1 MSTCAARRAL
11 PQPSPGN
18 CATPGY
24 RGGRSTTSRS
34 SSDQPKGHPM
44 RRVILAVVATAA
56 ALVLLL
62 SFKTHTQSAVPGASP
77 AAALGSPTPGAGPGT
92 GQGTG
97 TGASPVVSGAGTASP
112 ATAPAGPVRTV
123 TGQAFSTIYGP
134 VQVKI
139 TVAGGRITAASAVE
153 YPQDTPRDEQINA
166 YAIPQ
171 LNSEAVAAGSAKIDA
186 VSGATYTSG
195 GYIGSLQNALDQL
208 NGACPDPRP
217 GLDRRRFGSVVISA

>member
-1 MSTCAARRAL
+1 
-11 PQPSPGN
+11 
-18 CATPGY
+18 
-24 RGGRSTTSRS
+24 
-34 SSDQPKGHPM
+34 M

-92 GQGTG
+92 
-97 TGASPVVSGAGTASP
+97 ASP
-112 ATAPAGPVRTV
+112 ATAPAGPARTV

-208 NGACPDPRP
+208 NGA
-217 GLDRRRFGSVVISA
+217 